1 MQYTFLTI
9 TLITFYLVGVSILSY
24 YFVMKIVE
32 VKKIW
37 SFIFLVIFNI
47 MMVIVGP
54 IFTILLYFYLTKEK
68 KEVQELK
75 TESIDMNQLKLSYPI
90 VDKMY
95 SEGPLENLLK
105 DDKASEERKVNILSY
120 ITNKLHSDDIRLLHS
135 TLSSRSDESRL
146 LCFGAINQIE
156 KKLNDQISD
165 ALKAIEITQNNKEKS
180 SYKKKIAHLYW
191 EFIYYQ
197 LVSKDLQ
204 DFYLNNAKDFALKA
218 LKDDYDKVELY
229 LLLGKINL
237 KMKLYDE
244 SLDALKEAI
253 KSPYFREGALP
264 YLAQLYF
271 EKRDFKALKEVLNE
285 IKKIEYTP
293 KALMISSL
301 WREKSAI

>member
-1 MQYTFLTI
+1 
-9 TLITFYLVGVSILSY
+9 V
-24 YFVMKIVE
+24 
-32 VKKIW
+32 VKVQKIW
-37 SFIFLVIFNI
+37 SFIFLIIFNSTI
-47 MMVIVGP
+47 ILLGP

-68 KEVQELK
+68 KEIQELK
-75 TESIDMNQLKLSYPI
+75 TKSIDMNQLKLSYPM
-90 VDKMY
+90 VDKIY
-95 SEGPLENLLK
+95 SQGPLENLLK
-105 DDKASEERKVNILSY
+105 NDKASEDRKVNILSY
-120 ITNKLHSDDIRLLHS
+120 ITNKLHSDDMRLLHS

-165 ALKAIEITQNNKEKS
+165 ALKAIEITQDTKEKS
-180 SYKKKIAHLYW
+180 NYQKKIAHLYW

-204 DFYLNNAKDFALKA
+204 DFYLHNAKDFALKA

-244 SLDALKEAI
+244 SLEALKEVI

-264 YLAQLYF
+264 YLAELYF
-271 EKRDFKALKEVLNE
+271 EKRNFKALKEVLHE
-285 IKKIEYTP
+285 IKKIKYTP

-301 WREKSAI
+301 WR